1 QELKN
6 DSLAHVSEKDRVALD
21 EIINPP
27 AQSQAKSISAT
38 PRPFVKEWT
47 MADAIAILETKLK
60 GRNFEHGRA
69 MFAVARCFDCHHFAQ
84 EGGSVGP
91 DLTGLA
97 GRFSARDILESI
109 LEPSKVISDQYA
121 AVTIETNSGK
131 VITGR
136 VTNYNGDD

>member
-1 QELKN
+1 QLR
-6 DSLAHVSEKDRVALD
+6 ARVLD
-21 EIINPP
+21 
-27 AQSQAKSISAT
+27 
-38 PRPFVKEWT
+38 
-47 MADAIAILETKLK
+47 
-60 GRNFEHGRA
+60 
-69 MFAVARCFDCHHFAQ
+69 ARCFDCQHFAQ

-97 GRFSARDILESI
+97 GRFSARDILESV

-136 VTNYNGDD
+136 ITNYNGDDITINTNMLDPTATVKVNRADIDK